1 MNQPAYN
8 AELERLIQT
17 LNDCIGNKSLDKL
30 VEQSIQY
37 AYTLGK
43 IDGYVAGV
51 QAVAGDQR

>member
-1 MNQPAYN
+1 MNQPAYD

-43 IDGYVAGV
+43 TDGYVAGV

>member
-43 IDGYVAGV
+43 NDGYVAGV
-51 QAVAGDQR
+51 QAVTEDQR

>member
-30 VEQSIQY
+30 VEQSIKY

-43 IDGYVAGV
+43 TDGYVAGV

>member
-8 AELERLIQT
+8 AELKRLIQT

-43 IDGYVAGV
+43 NDGYVSGV
-51 QAVAGDQR
+51 QAVTEDQR

>member
-1 MNQPAYN
+1 MNQPAYH

-30 VEQSIQY
+30 VEQSIKY

-43 IDGYVAGV
+43 TDGYVAGV